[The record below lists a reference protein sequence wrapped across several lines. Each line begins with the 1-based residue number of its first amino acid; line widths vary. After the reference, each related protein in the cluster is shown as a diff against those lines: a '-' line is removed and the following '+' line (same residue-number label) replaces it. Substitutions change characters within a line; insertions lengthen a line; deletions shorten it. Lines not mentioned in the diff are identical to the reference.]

1 VLTKESSGI
10 TNISH
15 IPRNQ
20 LDAIFSKI
28 MSLLLNID

>member
-20 LDAIFSKI
+20 LDAIFF
-28 MSLLLNID
+28 